1 MVKWK
6 FIEKQGWQV
15 EIYSMVRLA
24 IIDVWNNMIG
34 LPNDG
39 DVALKAM
46 CPKTLCANG
55 DGRK

>member
-1 MVKWK
+1 MK
-6 FIEKQGWQV
+6 
-15 EIYSMVRLA
+15 LA
-24 IIDVWNNMIG
+24 IDNLWASIIG

-39 DVALKAM
+39 DIVIKVM

>member
-1 MVKWK
+1 
-6 FIEKQGWQV
+6 
-15 EIYSMVRLA
+15 MVRLA
-24 IIDVWNNMIG
+24 IIDVWNNTIG

-39 DVALKAM
+39 DVALKTM